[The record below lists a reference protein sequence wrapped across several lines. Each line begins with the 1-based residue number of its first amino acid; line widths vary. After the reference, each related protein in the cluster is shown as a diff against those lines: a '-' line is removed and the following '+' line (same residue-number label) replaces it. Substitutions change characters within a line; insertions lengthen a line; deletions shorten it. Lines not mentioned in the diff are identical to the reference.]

1 MFPNARENG
10 ESKVGLRLVFRNL
23 VLVLKAT
30 WGRLRGAMM
39 GSASIDFMKQEGEL
53 WACRV
58 WVEVEECWP
67 GR

>member
-10 ESKVGLRLVFRNL
+10 ESRIGLRLVFRNL

-30 WGRLRGAMM
+30 WGRLRDAVM

-53 WACRV
+53 V
-58 WVEVEECWP
+58 
-67 GR
+67 GMQGMG